1 MHLRCLL
8 RHAWEYPRYNRR
20 ECSQRFQ
27 PPLLFL
33 NRDIAA
39 YTQPGGQSAG
49 GRRVGSR
56 AARKPPTTQGL
67 QNELNDLFAA
77 ASEQGR
83 RFVDVASDDLASRTT
98 THPSNHT
105 IRTCL
110 WLMRKNVK
118 SRDIILSMERNG
130 TRSILT
136 IRYMLPR

>member
-1 MHLRCLL
+1 MKSCQQIFCLR
-8 RHAWEYPRYNRR
+8 
-20 ECSQRFQ
+20 
-27 PPLLFL
+27 
-33 NRDIAA
+33 NRDSAD
-39 YTQPGGQSAG
+39 YDHPGGQSAG

-83 RFVDVASDDLASRTT
+83 RFVDVASDDLASRTI

-118 SRDIILSMERNG
+118 SPSRMFLVVARERAKPGDQLTVRLS
-130 TRSILT
+130 
-136 IRYMLPR
+136 